1 MVLIDLQEDSS
12 LHKLITGAVIH
23 HYTNGPLEGSNNKI
37 KVIKRTG
44 FGYRNFFRF
53 RLRVL
58 FAFRVHTKRALI
70 TK

>member
-1 MVLIDLQEDSS
+1 
-12 LHKLITGAVIH
+12 H

-37 KVIKRTG
+37 KDIKRTG

>member
-1 MVLIDLQEDSS
+1 MAVLQTLAAHHDEIGN
-12 LHKLITGAVIH
+12 TFTH

-58 FAFRVHTKRALI
+58 FAFRIHKKRALI